1 MNKKEIENK
10 NMSENSSSDSESLKT
25 STSSGTVNKSPVFDR
40 DPELNELLT
49 RKAPRFAPQ
58 APKCAKC
65 QKSVYAAEE
74 LRAANKV
81 FHKLCFKCTA
91 CNKLLET
98 NILTEHQGDLYCRSC
113 YAKNYG
119 PKGYGFGLG
128 TQLSFETAPPNVNSN
143 SNNNN
148 NVNSTNNQTYNT
160 NNRNSISN
168 GEIEIKQ
175 TLRSTFSTYS
185 TNGESLA
192 TNGQSLSRDSESYV
206 SLNSYE
212 RKPGLMTFGGS
223 DKCYRCLKNV
233 YAAEKVIAAGKP
245 FHKLCYNCFAC
256 KKLLNSMTCCDNS
269 EGEIFCKSCYG
280 KLYGPKGVGH
290 GISNTTAIMP
300 TI

>member
-1 MNKKEIENK
+1 
-10 NMSENSSSDSESLKT
+10 MSENSSSDSESLKT